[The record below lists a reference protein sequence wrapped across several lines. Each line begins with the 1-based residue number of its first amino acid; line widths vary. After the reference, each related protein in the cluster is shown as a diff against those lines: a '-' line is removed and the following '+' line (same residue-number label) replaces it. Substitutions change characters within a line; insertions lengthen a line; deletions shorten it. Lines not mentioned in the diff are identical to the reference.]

1 MATRAERRE
10 TQDSQRQQKLLARM
24 NPAVA
29 TTLLLVRHGQ
39 TDWNAE
45 MRLQG
50 HQDPPLNDVGVQQ
63 AQELSEVL
71 REEAFDAVYS
81 SDLRRALQT
90 AEAIVAGRAGSM
102 QIRTSAGLR
111 ERKLGVLEGLTLPEA
126 AARQPDAFRLL
137 RLHDETT
144 AVPGGESPNQM
155 RERVVAELEG
165 IASEHPGQT
174 VLVVAHGGVLH
185 AVYRQAVGHPY
196 NGPIA
201 NASLHQV
208 RLQGR
213 VWAVVDW
220 NVTRESPALGS
231 FGGGV
236 AEG

>member
-1 MATRAERRE
+1 
-10 TQDSQRQQKLLARM
+10 M

-63 AQELSEVL
+63 AQELSAAL

-90 AEAIVAGRAGSM
+90 AEAIVAGRAGGM

-126 AARQPDAFRLL
+126 AARQPEAFRLL
-137 RLHDETT
+137 RLHDEAT

-196 NGPIA
+196 NGPIV
-201 NASLHQV
+201 NASLHRV

-231 FGGGV
+231 FGGGA